1 MSDTMDIMQTLTPEQ
16 KKVVEDLSRNAI
28 MDFMARDKKDKV
40 IRYRHLNKMV
50 RPHQILFVGSSL
62 MEQFPIYELLLDQ
75 QLPYTIYNRGIGGYT
90 TQELLAT
97 MDDCVYDLQP
107 DRIFINIGTNDLNAP
122 DYTEEGLIARYREIL
137 DGIKEH
143 LPQAEIFMMAYYPVN
158 PEVAENNPYM
168 KEALKVRTN
177 ARVTAANAAVAK
189 LAEEIGATFINCNA
203 GITDEK
209 GQLKAEYTIEGMH
222 MYGDGYAPVL
232 EALLRRGARL
242 AEPGEFTRRA
252 FLNGRIDL
260 SRAEAVMGLIEAR
273 GEQERRAAV
282 RQMAGGTADF
292 IRRASDE
299 LYLLQAG
306 LAACIDYPEEISDAE
321 GAGSLRQGLD
331 RLLGTL
337 RAAVDERSARLIH
350 DGMRVTLFGVPNAGK
365 SSLLNALIGQEK
377 AIVTEIPGTTRD
389 TVEGDMTLDGVRVH
403 LTDTAG
409 MRNTEDPIERIGV
422 ERSEKARQSADIA
435 VLVLDGSREMTAD
448 ERAWI
453 SQMNPSD
460 LAVVNKS
467 DLQQQ
472 TTEETVR
479 SLRPEIRCVTVSA
492 LDSESLRPVR
502 DFLRESAEVGDNLA
516 VTQPRH
522 LDAVKRAISHLE
534 DALKTLDTYT
544 PDLAATDLQA
554 AQNALSEITGDR
566 ADEKLLDAV
575 FSTFCVGK

>member
-1 MSDTMDIMQTLTPEQ
+1 MREDTIA
-16 KKVVEDLSRNAI
+16 AI
-28 MDFMARDKKDKV
+28 ATA
-40 IRYRHLNKMV
+40 
-50 RPHQILFVGSSL
+50 PGAG
-62 MEQFPIYELLLDQ
+62 
-75 QLPYTIYNRGIGGYT
+75 GIGIVRVSGPAAERILREVFIPAEARETEAFESHRLMYGRIEDDGETLDECMAVLMRAPKSYT
-90 TQELLAT
+90 
-97 MDDCVYDLQP
+97 
-107 DRIFINIGTNDLNAP
+107 
-122 DYTEEGLIARYREIL
+122 RE
-137 DGIKEH
+137 DV
-143 LPQAEIFMMAYYPVN
+143 AEIQSHGGTQV
-158 PEVAENNPYM
+158 
-168 KEALKVRTN
+168 LR
-177 ARVTAANAAVAK
+177 R
-189 LAEEIGATFINCNA
+189 
-203 GITDEK
+203 
-209 GQLKAEYTIEGMH
+209 
-222 MYGDGYAPVL
+222 VL
-232 EALLRRGARL
+232 ETLLRRGARL
-242 AEPGEFTRRA
+242 AEAGEFTRRA

-299 LYLLQAG
+299 LFLLQAG

-331 RLLGTL
+331 HLLETL

-350 DGMRVTLFGVPNAGK
+350 DGMRVTLFGIPNAGK

-389 TVEGDMTLDGVRVH
+389 TVEGEMTLDGVRVH

-409 MRNTEDPIERIGV
+409 MRDTEDPIERIGV

-435 VLVLDGSREMTAD
+435 MLVLDGSREMTPD

-453 SQMNPSD
+453 SQLNPSD
-460 LAVVNKS
+460 LVVVNKS
-467 DLQQQ
+467 DLHQQ

-492 LDSESLRPVR
+492 LDGESLRPVR
-502 DFLRESAEVGDNLA
+502 DYLRESAEVGDNLA

-534 DALKTLDTYT
+534 DALKTLDAYT

-575 FSTFCVGK
+575 FSSFCVGK

>member
-1 MSDTMDIMQTLTPEQ
+1 MREDTIA
-16 KKVVEDLSRNAI
+16 AI
-28 MDFMARDKKDKV
+28 ATA
-40 IRYRHLNKMV
+40 
-50 RPHQILFVGSSL
+50 PGAG
-62 MEQFPIYELLLDQ
+62 
-75 QLPYTIYNRGIGGYT
+75 GIGIVRVSGPEAERILREVFIPAGVREAEAFESHRLMYGRIEDGGETLDECMAVLMRAPKSYT
-90 TQELLAT
+90 
-97 MDDCVYDLQP
+97 
-107 DRIFINIGTNDLNAP
+107 
-122 DYTEEGLIARYREIL
+122 RE
-137 DGIKEH
+137 DV
-143 LPQAEIFMMAYYPVN
+143 AEIQSHGGTQV
-158 PEVAENNPYM
+158 
-168 KEALKVRTN
+168 LR
-177 ARVTAANAAVAK
+177 R
-189 LAEEIGATFINCNA
+189 
-203 GITDEK
+203 
-209 GQLKAEYTIEGMH
+209 
-222 MYGDGYAPVL
+222 VL
-232 EALLRRGARL
+232 EALLNRGARL
-242 AEPGEFTRRA
+242 AEAGEFTRRA
-252 FLNGRIDL
+252 FMNGRIDL

-321 GAGSLRQGLD
+321 GAGSLRQGLNH
-331 RLLGTL
+331 LLETL

-350 DGMRVTLFGVPNAGK
+350 DGMRVTLFGIPNAGK

-389 TVEGDMTLDGVRVH
+389 TVEGEMTLDGIRVH

-422 ERSEKARQSADIA
+422 ERSEKARQNADIA
-435 VLVLDGSREMTAD
+435 MLVLDGSREMTAE

-453 SQMNPSD
+453 SQLNPSD

-479 SLRPEIRCVTVSA
+479 FLRPEIRCVTVSA

-502 DFLRESAEVGDNLA
+502 DYLRESAEVGDSLA
-516 VTQPRH
+516 LTQPRH

-575 FSTFCVGK
+575 FSSFCVGK